1 MLLMLFSLKLLF
13 FPRQLWNV
21 AEEWKNSEAVTPS
34 KAYVIALRCIGIVF
48 LITGFTVFIKL

>member
-1 MLLMLFSLKLLF
+1 MLFSLKLLF